1 MGVGKNIKII
11 TGFKGMTLVEL
22 SKRSGVSLNT
32 IHMLTRDD
40 PDNATLRTIDRLAAA
55 LEVNRDSLLSGKE
68 GAPEKNDNLEK
79 NDILE
84 KEINLSEAI
93 MKIIRTLSTP
103 GKKDWDYIEYLVTEA
118 KILDTETETEEK

>member
-1 MGVGKNIKII
+1 MGIGKNIKII

-22 SKRSGVSLNT
+22 SKKSGVSLNT

-40 PDNATLRTIDRLAAA
+40 PDNATMRTIDKLAAA
-55 LEVNRDSLLSGKE
+55 LEVNRDSLISGKE
-68 GAPEKNDNLEK
+68 DTPEKNDNLEK

-93 MKIIRTLSTP
+93 MKIIRTLSAP
-103 GKKDWDYIEYLVTEA
+103 GKKDWDYVEYLVTEA
-118 KILDTETETEEK
+118 KILDTETETEED

>member
-1 MGVGKNIKII
+1 MGIGRNIKII

-22 SKRSGVSLNT
+22 SKKSGVPINT
-32 IHMLTRDD
+32 IYTLTRED

-55 LEVNRDSLLSGKE
+55 LEVNKDSLLSGKD
-68 GAPEKNDNLEK
+68 GTPEKNDN
-79 NDILE
+79 LE

-93 MKIIRTLSTP
+93 MKIIRTLSAS

-118 KILDTETETEEK
+118 KLLDTETETEEK

>member
-1 MGVGKNIKII
+1 MGIGKNIKII

-22 SKRSGVSLNT
+22 SKKSGVPINT
-32 IHMLTRDD
+32 IYTLTRED

-55 LEVNRDSLLSGKE
+55 LEVNKDSLLSGKD
-68 GAPEKNDNLEK
+68 GTPEKNDN
-79 NDILE
+79 LE

-93 MKIIRTLSTP
+93 MKIIRTLSAS

-118 KILDTETETEEK
+118 KLLDTETETEEK

>member
-1 MGVGKNIKII
+1 MGIGRNIKII
-11 TGFKGMTLVEL
+11 TEFKGMTRVEL
-22 SKRSGVSLNT
+22 SKKSGVSLNT

-40 PDNATLRTIDRLAAA
+40 PDNATIRTVDKLAAA
-55 LEVNRDSLLSGKE
+55 LEVNRDSLLSGEE
-68 GAPEKNDNLEK
+68 GASEKNDN
-79 NDILE
+79 LE

-93 MKIIRTLSTP
+93 MKVIRTLSTP

>member
-55 LEVNRDSLLSGKE
+55 LEVNRDSLISGE
-68 GAPEKNDNLEK
+68 ECTSEKNDN
-79 NDILE
+79 LE

>member
-1 MGVGKNIKII
+1 MGIGNNIKII

-22 SKRSGVSLNT
+22 SKKSGVSLNT
-32 IHMLTRDD
+32 IHSLTRDD
-40 PDNATLRTIDRLAAA
+40 PDNATLRTIDKLAAA
-55 LEVNRDSLLSGKE
+55 LEVNRNSLLSGKE
-68 GAPEKNDNLEK
+68 GTPEKTDNLEK
-79 NDILE
+79 Q
-84 KEINLSEAI
+84 INLSEAI

>member
-1 MGVGKNIKII
+1 MGIGKNIKII

-55 LEVNRDSLLSGKE
+55 LEVNRGSLLSGKE

-93 MKIIRTLSTP
+93 MKIIRTLSAP
-103 GKKDWDYIEYLVTEA
+103 GKKDWDYVEYLVTEA
-118 KILDTETETEEK
+118 KILDTETETEED

>member
-1 MGVGKNIKII
+1 MGIGRNIKII
-11 TGFKGMTLVEL
+11 TEFKGMTLVEL
-22 SKRSGVSLNT
+22 SKKSGVSLNT

-40 PDNATLRTIDRLAAA
+40 PGNATIRTVDKLAAA
-55 LEVNRDSLLSGKE
+55 LEVNRDSLLSGEE
-68 GAPEKNDNLEK
+68 GASEKNDN
-79 NDILE
+79 LE

-93 MKIIRTLSTP
+93 MKVIRTLSTP

>member
-1 MGVGKNIKII
+1 MGISKNIKII

-22 SKRSGVSLNT
+22 SKKSGVPINT
-32 IHMLTRDD
+32 IYTLTRED

-55 LEVNRDSLLSGKE
+55 LEVNKDSLLSGKD
-68 GAPEKNDNLEK
+68 GTPEKNDN
-79 NDILE
+79 LE

-93 MKIIRTLSTP
+93 MKIIRTLSAS

-118 KILDTETETEEK
+118 KLLDTETETEEK

>member
-1 MGVGKNIKII
+1 MGIGNNIKII

-22 SKRSGVSLNT
+22 SKKSGVPINT
-32 IHMLTRDD
+32 IYTLTRED

-68 GAPEKNDNLEK
+68 GTPEKNGNLEK

-93 MKIIRTLSTP
+93 MKIIRTLSAP

-118 KILDTETETEEK
+118 KILDTETETEED